1 MYLRSDERS
10 IYLRKEGM
18 GMCCVKTG
26 KCVILGVYDSAKV
39 APGAATKVVE
49 DLADYL
55 ISVGY

>member
-1 MYLRSDERS
+1 
-10 IYLRKEGM
+10 M